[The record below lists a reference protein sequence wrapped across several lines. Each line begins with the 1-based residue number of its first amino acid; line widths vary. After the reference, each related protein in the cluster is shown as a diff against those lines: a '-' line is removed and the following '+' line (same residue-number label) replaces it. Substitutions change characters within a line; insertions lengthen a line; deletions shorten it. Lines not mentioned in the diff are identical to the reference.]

1 MSILKKLLIL
11 IIIIMTCIVLYKL
24 YLQRVV
30 LLHESF
36 IEGMCSI
43 SGFSPP
49 SGFSTEV
56 NISNLSSQC
65 AQNMLKD
72 CVIKASHNSANSNDN
87 TVSPDMVS
95 FVISRGV
102 RFLDFELHYNGTDG
116 VIVGQDSGNNNVKF
130 SDILTKITESAFT
143 SYSGCESPNKDD
155 PMFIHLLIKT
165 GASDASDVYDK
176 INEDL
181 NILFPNNSSIDRKY
195 DENVYPETKLSEI
208 LRKYVI
214 IVDQNSENY
223 FDNRGR
229 IFKNAV
235 SGDGYFKLFNGSGDV
250 IQCPKR
256 PTLTSDTTT
265 DITAVNILLEQATY
279 SIFGYTITDPSM
291 KDLVTTYG
299 MQVIAYK
306 YYGTNITNRDQSE
319 AVFNEFNSAF
329 INLAQCIQY
338 FEALETQ

>member
-1 MSILKKLLIL
+1 
-11 IIIIMTCIVLYKL
+11 MTCIVLYKL

-43 SGFSPP
+43 GGFSPP
-49 SGFSTEV
+49 AGFSTEV

-72 CVIKASHNSANSNDN
+72 CVIKASHNSANSNDT

-102 RFLDFELHYNGTDG
+102 RFLDFELHYDGTNDF
-116 VIVGQDSGNNNVKF
+116 VIVGNVKF
-130 SDILTKITESAFT
+130 STILTKINESAFT
-143 SYSGCESPNKDD
+143 SYSDCESPNKND
-155 PMFIHLLIKT
+155 PMFIHLRIKT
-165 GASDASDVYDK
+165 GTSAASVVYDA
-176 INEDL
+176 INDELDSNL
-181 NILFPNNSSIDRKY
+181 TNNRTNI
-195 DENVYPETKLSEI
+195 NVYPDTKLSEI
-208 LRKYVI
+208 LGKYVI
-214 IVDQNSENY
+214 IVDQNSDFY

-306 YYGTNITNRDQSE
+306 YYGTNTTNRDQSE

>member
-43 SGFSPP
+43 DGFSPP
-49 SGFSTEV
+49 AGFSTDEII
-56 NISNLSSQC
+56 ISDLSSQC

-72 CVIKASHNSANSNDN
+72 CVIKASHNSANSSDT

-102 RFLDFELHYNGTDG
+102 RFLDFELHYDANNGVVT
-116 VIVGQDSGNNNVKF
+116 VGTGTADKDKF
-130 SDILTKITESAFT
+130 STILTKINESAFT
-143 SYSGCESPNKDD
+143 DNTTGCESPNKND
-155 PMFIHLLIKT
+155 PMFIHLRIKT
-165 GASDASDVYDK
+165 DNNTASVVYDA
-176 INEDL
+176 INTELDSKL
-181 NILFPNNSSIDRKY
+181 TNNKTNI
-195 DENVYPETKLSEI
+195 NVYPETKLFDI
-208 LRKYVI
+208 KNKYVI

-235 SGDGYFKLFNGSGDV
+235 SGDGYFKLFNGSSD

-265 DITAVNILLEQATY
+265 DITAVNILLEQDTY
-279 SIFGYTITDPSM
+279 SMLGFTITGPSM
-291 KDLVTTYG
+291 KDMVTTYG

-306 YYGTNITNRDQSE
+306 YYGTNTTNREQSE

-338 FEALETQ
+338 FEALESQ

>member
-1 MSILKKLLIL
+1 M
-11 IIIIMTCIVLYKL
+11 
-24 YLQRVV
+24 V

-49 SGFSTEV
+49 GVFSTDEI

-72 CVIKASHNSANSNDN
+72 CVIKASHNSAYNGTNIDTN
-87 TVSPDMVS
+87 MVS

-102 RFLDFELHYNGTDG
+102 RFLDFELHYDGTDG
-116 VIVGQDSGNNNVKF
+116 VIVGNVKF
-130 SDILTKITESAFT
+130 STILTKINESAFT
-143 SYSGCESPNKDD
+143 DNTTGCASPNKND
-155 PMFIHLLIKT
+155 PMFIHLRIKT
-165 GASDASDVYDK
+165 GTSAAYTA

-181 NILFPNNSSIDRKY
+181 DSFLQNNSANKCDI
-195 DENVYPETKLSEI
+195 NVYPDTKLFDI
-208 LRKYVI
+208 KKKYVI

-223 FDNRGR
+223 FDNKNI

-235 SGDGYFKLFNGSGDV
+235 SGDGYFKLFNGSSDFL
-250 IQCPKR
+250 CPKR

-265 DITAVNILLEQATY
+265 DITAVNILLEQDTY

-299 MQVIAYK
+299 VQVIAYK
-306 YYGTNITNRDQSE
+306 YYGNNTNRDQSE
-319 AVFNEFNSAF
+319 AVFNYFNSAF

>member
-1 MSILKKLLIL
+1 
-11 IIIIMTCIVLYKL
+11 MTCIVLYKL

-65 AQNMLKD
+65 EQNMLKD
-72 CVIKASHNSANSNDN
+72 CVIKASHSSAYNGANIDTN
-87 TVSPDMVS
+87 MVS

-102 RFLDFELHYNGTDG
+102 RFLDFELQYDDNAD
-116 VIVGQDSGNNNVKF
+116 VVVGNVKF
-130 SDILTKITESAFT
+130 SDILTKINESAFT
-143 SYSGCESPNKDD
+143 DNTTGCASPNKND
-155 PMFIHLLIKT
+155 PMFIHLRIKT
-165 GASDASDVYDK
+165 GASDASVVYDK

-181 NILFPNNSSIDRKY
+181 NILFPNNSIDRKY
-195 DENVYPETKLSEI
+195 DKNVYPETKLSEI

-214 IVDQNSENY
+214 IVDQNSDFY

-265 DITAVNILLEQATY
+265 DITAVNILLEQDTY

-306 YYGTNITNRDQSE
+306 YYGTNTTNRDQSE

-338 FEALETQ
+338 FEALESQ

>member
-1 MSILKKLLIL
+1 
-11 IIIIMTCIVLYKL
+11 MTCIVLYKL

-43 SGFSPP
+43 DGFSPP

-56 NISNLSSQC
+56 NINNLSSQC
-65 AQNMLKD
+65 EQNMLKD
-72 CVIKASHNSANSNDN
+72 CVIKASHNSASNGTNIDTN
-87 TVSPDMVS
+87 MVS

-102 RFLDFELHYNGTDG
+102 RFLDFELHYDGTDG

-130 SDILTKITESAFT
+130 SDILTKINESAFT
-143 SYSGCESPNKDD
+143 SYSGCESPNKND
-155 PMFIHLLIKT
+155 PMFIHLRIKT
-165 GASDASDVYDK
+165 GTSAAYTA
-176 INEDL
+176 INADL
-181 NILFPNNSSIDRKY
+181 NSFLQNNSPRKT
-195 DENVYPETKLSEI
+195 DINVYPDTKLSEI
-208 LRKYVI
+208 LKKYVI

-223 FDNRGR
+223 FDNPS
-229 IFKNAV
+229 IISKNAV

-306 YYGTNITNRDQSE
+306 YYGTNTTNRDQSE
-319 AVFNEFNSAF
+319 AVFNYFNSAF